1 MRSRAFIAALGGAAT
16 WPILARGQQPAIA
29 VIGFLGSDTPELYTA
44 RLRAIRLGLQD
55 VGFVEGQNLVIEYRW
70 AEGQNDRL
78 PALAAELVSQRV
90 AVIVTSTT
98 PAALALKAAAANV
111 PVVFFVAGDPVA
123 LGLVT
128 SLSRPGGNFTGTTTL
143 TVEVGSKWLQL
154 MHEMI
159 PEAKTFGLLVN
170 PTSPNLAESQLKD
183 AQDAAGIRGLASSC
197 ATRKHRQRDRG
208 ELLFPVPRA
217 GGWADY

>member
-170 PTSPNLAESQLKD
+170 PTSPNLAEFS
-183 AQDAAGIRGLASSC
+183 
-197 ATRKHRQRDRG
+197 
-208 ELLFPVPRA
+208 
-217 GGWADY
+217 